1 MADQETA
8 GAVYEKGRLYTLP
21 IGNIQPDPNQPR
33 KYFDAEGL
41 AELTESIRDKGVLQP
56 VLVRS
61 VTLSPS
67 KGDTPDVTL
76 SPSKGTPDVTLSPSK
91 GDTPNVTLSLS
102 KGDIFLIAGE
112 RRLKA
117 AEAAGLTEVPALFVQ
132 DERPQEIALIENS
145 LRQNLTAV
153 EEAEAAGR
161 LVDELGYTQ
170 DQVARVLG
178 KKRTTVSEILSL
190 NRLPAAIRDE
200 CRVNPACP
208 RRVLVEIARKKQERG
223 MLTLYE
229 KYKAKGLTSDEVRA
243 EAKKERKAK
252 APAERAA
259 AVIASIEGLRGRLGK
274 LDWATLA
281 DEERTAIQEA
291 VTALSDALNGL
302 IGGQVDAGGA
312 N

>member
-21 IGNIQPDPNQPR
+21 IGQIQPDPNQPR

-41 AELTESIRDKGVLQP
+41 AELTQSIRDKGVLMP
-56 VLVRS
+56 VLVR
-61 VTLSPS
+61 VED
-67 KGDTPDVTL
+67 G
-76 SPSKGTPDVTLSPSK
+76 G
-91 GDTPNVTLSLS
+91 N
-102 KGDIFLIAGE
+102 IFLIAGE

-117 AEAAGLTEVPALFVQ
+117 AEAAGLAEVPALFVQ

-259 AVIASIEGLRGRLGK
+259 AVVAAIEGLRGRLGK
-274 LDWATLA
+274 LDWAALA
-281 DEERTAIQEA
+281 DEERAAIQEA
-291 VTALSDALNGL
+291 FMALSDAMNALAEGP
-302 IGGQVDAGGA
+302 GDGGGA
-312 N
+312 GVT

>member
-21 IGNIQPDPNQPR
+21 IGQIQPDPNQPR

-41 AELTESIRDKGVLQP
+41 AELTQSIRDKGVLMP
-56 VLVRS
+56 VLVR
-61 VTLSPS
+61 VED
-67 KGDTPDVTL
+67 G
-76 SPSKGTPDVTLSPSK
+76 G
-91 GDTPNVTLSLS
+91 N
-102 KGDIFLIAGE
+102 IFLIAGE

-117 AEAAGLTEVPALFVQ
+117 AEAAGLAEVPALFVQ

-259 AVIASIEGLRGRLGK
+259 AVVAAIDGLRGRLGK
-274 LDWATLA
+274 LDWAALA
-281 DEERTAIQEA
+281 DEERAAIQEA
-291 VTALSDALNGL
+291 FMALSDAMNALAEGP
-302 IGGQVDAGGA
+302 GDGGGA
-312 N
+312 GVT

>member
-21 IGNIQPDPNQPR
+21 IGQIQPDPNQPR

-41 AELTESIRDKGVLQP
+41 AELTQSIRDKGVLQP

-61 VTLSPS
+61 AEGGAV
-67 KGDTPDVTL
+67 
-76 SPSKGTPDVTLSPSK
+76 
-91 GDTPNVTLSLS
+91 
-102 KGDIFLIAGE
+102 FLVAGE

-117 AEAAGLTEVPALFVQ
+117 AEAAGLAEVPALFVQ

-161 LVDELGYTQ
+161 LVDELGYSQ

-243 EAKKERKAK
+243 EAKKERKEK
-252 APAERAA
+252 LPAERAA
-259 AVIASIEGLRGRLGK
+259 AVIAAIDGLRGRLGK
-274 LDWATLA
+274 LDWGTLA
-281 DEERTAIQEA
+281 DEERAAIQEA
-291 VTALSDALNGL
+291 IRALNDAMNALTEGP
-302 IGGQVDAGGA
+302 GSAGGFT
-312 N
+312 